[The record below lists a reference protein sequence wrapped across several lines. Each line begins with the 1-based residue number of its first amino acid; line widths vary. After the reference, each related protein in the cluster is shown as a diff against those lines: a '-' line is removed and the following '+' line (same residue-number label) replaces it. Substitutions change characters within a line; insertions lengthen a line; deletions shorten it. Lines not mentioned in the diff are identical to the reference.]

1 MGVCVVT
8 PVDGWRDREA
18 FIALPYRLEGRDP
31 AWAPPLRRDVRV
43 LLDPRRNPFF
53 EHARARLLLART
65 DGRVS
70 GRIAAI
76 DDGLHLEIHRD
87 DAGFFGFFEA
97 EDDEAVAAALFAAAE
112 AWLGARGRRVLRGR
126 RGGTDRADRDPAPS
140 PRARRPRGDGG
151 RGPRLRAAP
160 LLDADKAHEILAPAW
175 TCSSDALREDAGWQA
190 TVSLDEGL
198 ADTALSY
205 RESGWL

>member
-18 FIALPYRLEGRDP
+18 FIALPYRLQGRDP

-76 DDGLHLEIHRD
+76 DDGLHLETHRD

-112 AWLGARGRRVLRGR
+112 AWLGARGRRVLRAVGR
-126 RGGTDRADRDPAPS
+126 TVRLVTLPPLLVRGVLAATGAVVRAS
-140 PRARRPRGDGG
+140 G
-151 RGPRLRAAP
+151 RAP
-160 LLDADKAHEILAPAW
+160 LLGADKAHEILAPAW